1 MTTTTATD
9 LPSTTGP
16 PVPSTAT
23 YAARPL
29 PPGKNCDLEA
39 MLTGMFKAMN
49 RLRSGSNVQGLICF
63 NFASYLQ

>member
-1 MTTTTATD
+1 MHPQKKTLVLISSLCSFQVVTTTTATD

-49 RLRSGSNVQGLICF
+49 R
-63 NFASYLQ
+63 